1 MAIDYI
7 NPAICYCV
15 FTFEMKIIARA
26 RYQARKL
33 PKNNYEQYL
42 SELCVAE
49 R

>member
-15 FTFEMKIIARA
+15 FTFKMKIIAR
-26 RYQARKL
+26 KL
-33 PKNNYEQYL
+33 SKNNYEQYL